1 MPRAMT
7 SAMRS
12 ALEADVVRPV
22 LLVQLDIPTGTV
34 RATSAAM
41 ALTWD
46 SHTWSGGARFLG
58 VNSIDEATRPQAAA
72 AAVQFGG
79 LDTAF
84 VSQIMDDHYQGEP
97 AYVWL
102 ACLDDALQVIADP
115 VLIFAGAMDE
125 PTIEIGETA
134 TVTIGLENSWA
145 DWSRPRIRRYNDAD
159 QQAAY
164 PGDKGLQYVEQTE
177 YMEIAWGTYKG
188 PPAPPPGFIEKG
200 VRGFGNA
207 VNQIGD
213 QIADLF
219 GW

>member
-1 MPRAMT
+1 MPRSIT
-7 SAMRS
+7 TAMRN
-12 ALEADVVRPV
+12 ALAADVVRPV
-22 LLVQLDIPTGTV
+22 LLVRLEIPTGTV
-34 RATSAAM
+34 RATSAPM

-46 SHTWSGGARFLG
+46 SQTWMGGARFLG
-58 VNSIDEATRPQAAA
+58 LNSIDETTKPQAATV
-72 AAVQFGG
+72 AVQFSG

-84 VSQIMDDHYQGEP
+84 VSQIMEDTYQNEP

-102 ACLDDALQVIADP
+102 ACLDSALQVVADP
-115 VLIFAGAMDE
+115 ILIFAGSMDE
-125 PTIEIGETA
+125 PTIEVGETA
-134 TVTIGLENSWA
+134 VVTVGLENVWA
-145 DWSRPRIRRYNDAD
+145 DWSRPRVRRYNDAD
-159 QQAAY
+159 QQAAF
-164 PGDKGLQYVEQTE
+164 PGDKGLQFVEQTE
-177 YMEIAWGTYKG
+177 YMEISWGTYKG